1 MLQSCG
7 LKFRILIPNGI
18 QSVVGAIVMKSSP
31 QKEMVMMITALKLRR
46 IRDSFIIE
54 LLVSLGMVLDIKIP
68 ILVCILLTHIIEKL
82 RVF

>member
-1 MLQSCG
+1 
-7 LKFRILIPNGI
+7 
-18 QSVVGAIVMKSSP
+18 MKSSP

-68 ILVCILLTHIIEKL
+68 ILFCILLILL
-82 RVF
+82 RNCECFMYCYVIPNHLDNSKKIV

>member
-1 MLQSCG
+1 
-7 LKFRILIPNGI
+7 
-18 QSVVGAIVMKSSP
+18 MKSSP

-68 ILVCILLTHIIEKL
+68 ILICILLILLRNCGCSSFMYCYVIPNLLDNSKKII
-82 RVF
+82 